1 MAAAVLHN
9 KTLNLSTPKYE
20 VTSSGTSGWHD
31 GESAHHLSE
40 KTWKRA
46 GYTYSHI
53 SRKFQLD
60 FFDSADLI
68 LAMDLTNRANIL
80 NGARTESDRE
90 KVFMLRSFDPEL
102 SEIDPTSP
110 AAENLQVPDPWGE
123 EIDAY
128 QEVLDMIERATDGL
142 IANLSQR

>member
-9 KTLNLSTPKYE
+9 KTFNLRQPSFE

-46 GYTYSHI
+46 GYSYSHT

-80 NGARTESDRE
+80 NGARNENDRE
-90 KVFMLRSFDPEL
+90 KVFMLRSFDPSL
-102 SEIDPTSP
+102 SNIDPTSP
-110 AAENLQVPDPWGE
+110 AAESLQVPDPWGE

-128 QEVLDMIERATDGL
+128 QEVLEMIESATDGL
-142 IANLSQR
+142 IASLSQR